1 MNENDNKFN
10 TGLVEIK
17 NISPHD
23 FVAGDF
29 SPLVWKAR
37 TDEKKGFWLN
47 HIPVYEVQNNF
58 GIDKKNCTTMATNND
73 IEIDHKEQTGE
84 EINISD
90 RFVSVIAGNTE
101 SGNYVHYPIE
111 AIMKKG
117 FVLENEYPEE
127 YKESPAT
134 YKEYIQSVPKEIN
147 DKALKALDKYSFDRE
162 FVTDNESDNLYQK
175 LHETP
180 LKATV
185 RYASSGDPEETLN
198 PSGKHNHDIVIVG
211 AKHGSYWV
219 IYDSYEWQRGKG
231 TLKRYAWNYQF
242 GSVMRIKV
250 ELKNNNN
257 NMVFKQN
264 HPYLLVEGP
273 EQKFGFYLDGR
284 MVAAELMIEW
294 AVIRENV
301 NSRLKRFQEAIP
313 IKLDDW
319 NSIKHVNLKGNEIG

>member
-1 MNENDNKFN
+1 MKENFN
-10 TGLVEIK
+10 TGLINLK
-17 NISPHD
+17 NISPCD

-29 SPLVWKAR
+29 SPLVWKSR
-37 TDEKKGFWLN
+37 TTEEKGFWIN

-58 GIDKKNCTTMATNND
+58 NIDKKDCTAMATDNA
-73 IEIDHKEQTGE
+73 IETDVKEQTGE
-84 EINISD
+84 EVNISD
-90 RFVSVIAGNTE
+90 RFVAVIAGNTE

-117 FVLENEYPEE
+117 FVFESEYPEE
-127 YKESPAT
+127 YKNSPAT
-134 YKEYIQSVPKEIN
+134 YKEFIQAIPQNIL
-147 DKALKALDKYSFDRE
+147 DKALKTLDKYLFNRE
-162 FVTDNESDNLYQK
+162 FVINNDSENLYQR
-175 LHETP
+175 LHESP

-185 RYASSGDPEETLN
+185 RYASSEDPEEILN
-198 PSGKHNHDIVIVG
+198 PSGKHNHDIVIVS
-211 AKHGSYWV
+211 AKYGSYWV
-219 IYDSYEWQRGKG
+219 IYDSYERQRGKG

-264 HPYLLVEGP
+264 YPYLLVEGP

-313 IKLDDW
+313 IKLEDW
-319 NSIKHVNLKGNEIG
+319 NSIKHVNLKGHEIG